1 MFLLYIFIYIY
12 IYIHISLCV
21 CVCPASISS
30 FLTVLAWY
38 PNTSLRTWCLVLHSL
53 TLMTNMPAC
62 GQYSTLTDFL
72 LCVINTQLRTQS
84 DYPEEIVSFLCVCFM
99 KELSHYLHSDWLI
112 RQGLI
117 SVNECEIKCWTTL
130 KMADEF

>member
-1 MFLLYIFIYIY
+1 ML
-12 IYIHISLCV
+12 

-62 GQYSTLTDFL
+62 GQYSTLTGFL
-72 LCVINTQLRTQS
+72 MCV
-84 DYPEEIVSFLCVCFM
+84 M
-99 KELSHYLHSDWLI
+99 KELSHYVHSDWLI
-112 RQGLI
+112 TVDIFQSRGRYRL
-117 SVNECEIKCWTTL
+117 EGYKEIL
-130 KMADEF
+130 KMYF